1 MTEAIALKSMP
12 FDSNEVYNEATGET
26 TFDRVAFSKDL
37 ADWMR
42 NYFSNGILVKGSK
55 VIADELKV
63 THTGGLNLSVN
74 KGEVIINGRTGW
86 VESAK
91 ELTVDMGGNAD
102 RIDMVVMELNVSD
115 RYIYLK
121 ILKGTESE
129 TPEAPA
135 LTQTEDIFQI
145 PLAQI
150 RVNAETAVVSSVTD
164 ERPNYISNVTI
175 GIEPPTANSAVAI
188 SVSDEVQALLGTD
201 NVDDSFKN
209 VYKPFN
215 SLGIPKRDSNGAITF
230 DNIYN
235 IYSLDISGS
244 GSGTMSEKIY
254 LTEFNYTISENA
266 TELFFYGY
274 AKETGSRGARIEAYI
289 DDVYVGY
296 AGNNG
301 YEGSRYTIPN
311 NLKGTTVT
319 IKLYF
324 RPNILND
331 KYTYTSEYDG
341 FSIWENDRYE
351 VI

>member
-55 VIADELKV
+55 VIADELQV

-91 ELTVDMGGNAD
+91 ELTVDMGGSAD
-102 RIDMVVMELNVSD
+102 RIDRVVMELNLDD

-121 ILKGTESE
+121 LLKGTEAE

-145 PLAQI
+145 PLAQV
-150 RVNAETAVVSSVTD
+150 RVNAETSVVASVTD
-164 ERPNYISNVTI
+164 ERPDYISNVTI

-188 SVSDEVQALLGTD
+188 SVSDEVKNILGAE
-201 NVDDSFKN
+201 NVDDGLKNIPSNFVNKKSLSNLKRVETGELDWIIHTESTSSVSFEVPTSIGKIIGLQIYVKEGSYGSAIGELLDEEGN
-209 VYKPFN
+209 KLIYIN
-215 SLGIPKRDSNGAITF
+215 EYNGSGAIDKKVYIVNERF
-230 DNIYN
+230 DENIGTYTVN
-235 IYSLDISGS
+235 LT
-244 GSGTMSEKIY
+244 SGTSMKFVVSQY
-254 LTEFNYTISENA
+254 
-266 TELFFYGY
+266 
-274 AKETGSRGARIEAYI
+274 
-289 DDVYVGY
+289 
-296 AGNNG
+296 
-301 YEGSRYTIPN
+301 
-311 NLKGTTVT
+311 
-319 IKLYF
+319 
-324 RPNILND
+324 ND
-331 KYTYTSEYDG
+331 
-341 FSIWENDRYE
+341 
-351 VI
+351 